1 MTVNSS
7 GDATSGSD
15 DDGDVT
21 PTSKEPLHRPNIKLE
36 HLLSHFNDMDLVLG
50 VRNSVSVFLAGRKVT
65 RNGGRTIGRSSKMAG
80 RQAWRA
86 SGERDSSSHPIHR
99 LIIELIQ
106 MNSFILLTLRLHCRA

>member
-21 PTSKEPLHRPNIKLE
+21 PTSKEPLHRPNIKLLE
-36 HLLSHFNDMDLVLG
+36 YLLSHFNDMDLVLG

-99 LIIELIQ
+99 LQ

>member
-21 PTSKEPLHRPNIKLE
+21 PTSKEPLHRPNIKFE

-50 VRNSVSVFLAGRKVT
+50 VEIIVCQSF
-65 RNGGRTIGRSSKMAG
+65 
-80 RQAWRA
+80 WR
-86 SGERDSSSHPIHR
+86 E
-99 LIIELIQ
+99 EK
-106 MNSFILLTLRLHCRA
+106 